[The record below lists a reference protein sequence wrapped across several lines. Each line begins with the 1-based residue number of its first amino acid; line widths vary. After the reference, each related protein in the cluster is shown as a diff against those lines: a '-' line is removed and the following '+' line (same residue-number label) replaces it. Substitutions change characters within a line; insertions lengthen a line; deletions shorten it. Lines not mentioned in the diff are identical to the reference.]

1 MRRRRGGGGEAAI
14 EHRCL
19 QGAPAMR
26 GRERHL
32 RGAGGGGEGRWK
44 VIFYA
49 DKYWKGGGGR
59 GWNSLVGR
67 PLGGKVE
74 ESQHTALYNLPVV
87 PDGAAQ
93 HHAED
98 HPYDHDS
105 RHTDPDVS
113 DDVELLVEEVCYCSE
128 TVRCILSSL
137 CTKRSRFL

>member
-1 MRRRRGGGGEAAI
+1 MSVFTAILLSHEHSHVEEKKVFMQAAV

-32 RGAGGGGEGRWK
+32 RGAEGGGEGRWK

-49 DKYWKGGGGR
+49 DKYCTGEVG

-74 ESQHTALYNLPVV
+74 ESQHTSLYNLPVV
-87 PDGAAQ
+87 PDGATQ

-98 HPYDHDS
+98 HPYDLKINTHCHP
-105 RHTDPDVS
+105 RHSV
-113 DDVELLVEEVCYCSE
+113 Y
-128 TVRCILSSL
+128 TVGFILFECDISV
-137 CTKRSRFL
+137 